1 MKSVARTIVLCVSV
15 VAAAFHV
22 GCGGGGTQTPPPPML
37 KITTGSLPNGIT
49 GNAYDQT
56 IQAVGGVGPFQW
68 TVSAGTLPHN
78 LSLGSSTANS
88 VAISGTPD
96 AGAQGVTFTLRV
108 TDSSNQSATQGY
120 TVSVLLGSDNLTMT
134 PPAIDFGTQ
143 AVGSAS
149 AHQTEILS
157 NAGGSPLAL
166 NSIGITGPNA
176 ADFSQGSV
184 TCGSTLAAGGDCQ
197 IDLNFK
203 PLDPGPRVAAL
214 TITDDNVGSPQ
225 SIAVNGTGLTAGP
238 NATLSATRLSFNDQ
252 VLDTKSSALSITVS
266 NYGTAP
272 LNIASVATTANFE
285 QTNDCAT
292 DLASGASCTV
302 NVTFTPTA
310 TGSVFGTLTI
320 ADGAPGS
327 PHTVSLSGNGVAGQC
342 GIEGRQCSSTK
353 PCCPGLKCV
362 FHGGS
367 TRGGYACSLP

>member
-1 MKSVARTIVLCVSV
+1 MKSVSRTIVVCVSM
-15 VAAAFHV
+15 VAAAVHV
-22 GCGGGGTQTPPPPML
+22 GCGGGGTQSPPPPPML

-49 GNAYDQT
+49 GNAYEQT
-56 IQAVGGVGPFQW
+56 IQAAGGVGPFPW

-78 LSLGSSTANS
+78 LSLGSSTTNS

-96 AGAQGVTFTLRV
+96 AGAQGMTFTLRV

-149 AHQTEILS
+149 AHQTETLT

-166 NSIGITGPNA
+166 NTIGITGPNA

-197 IDLNFK
+197 IDLSFK
-203 PLDPGPRVAAL
+203 PLDLGPRVAAL

-225 SIAVNGTGLTAGP
+225 SIAVNGIGLTSGP
-238 NATLSATRLSFNDQ
+238 NATLSTAALSFNDQ
-252 VLDTKSSALSITVS
+252 VLNTTSPAMSIALS
-266 NYGTAP
+266 NYGTAM
-272 LNIASVATTANFE
+272 LNIVSIVTTANFDE
-285 QTNDCAT
+285 T
-292 DLASGASCTV
+292 DNCVPKLASGASCTV

-310 TGSVFGTLTI
+310 TGSVNGTLTMT
-320 ADGAPGS
+320 DGAPDPRIRFRS
-327 PHTVSLSGNGVAGQC
+327 PATESQDNASN
-342 GIEGRQCSSTK
+342 
-353 PCCPGLKCV
+353 
-362 FHGGS
+362 
-367 TRGGYACSLP
+367 